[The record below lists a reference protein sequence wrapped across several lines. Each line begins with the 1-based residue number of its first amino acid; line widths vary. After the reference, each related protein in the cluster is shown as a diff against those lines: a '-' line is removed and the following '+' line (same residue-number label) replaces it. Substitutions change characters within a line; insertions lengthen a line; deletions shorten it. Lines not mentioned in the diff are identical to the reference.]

1 MDRAKRILAVLSGS
15 FATLLIICMIMSIAS
30 VVMIA
35 KNASDRAEENRR
47 MMSSIQMLSGRIERM
62 EELQKEWNTEAK
74 AEQTEPPA
82 SIEVV
87 TKSEVY
93 YVRDAGGKIGIFDEA
108 GNCIKKTDFDTCLFP
123 EKEQQALLNGIAVTS
138 LRDLLALI
146 QDYGL

>member
-35 KNASDRAEENRR
+35 KNASDRAEESRR
-47 MMSSIQMLSGRIERM
+47 MMSSIQTLSGRIERM
-62 EELQKEWNTEAK
+62 EQMQMEWRNEAG
-74 AEQTEPPA
+74 AESTLPPE
-82 SIEVV
+82 SVEVA

-93 YVRDAGGKIGIFDEA
+93 YVRDAGGKIGFFDEA
-108 GNCIKKTDFDTCLFP
+108 GNCIKKTDFDTCLLP
-123 EKEQQALLNGIAVTS
+123 EKEQQALLDGIAITS